1 MIMAG
6 TNRPADWPTAQVK
19 RGAAY
24 LDDTYP
30 GWRNRARV
38 AGFIMS
44 SASRCI
50 LTVATKGIGKGDFG
64 RTREFNEYGREWCR
78 DHGFL
83 GFHDSG
89 ENDYSA
95 LKVEWQR
102 ILGMEPDD
110 GE

>member
-1 MIMAG
+1 MEYGPFAG
-6 TNRPADWPTAQVK
+6 DSPDISDADH
-19 RGAAY
+19 GF
-24 LDDTYP
+24 DT
-30 GWRNRARV
+30 
-38 AGFIMS
+38 GFIMS